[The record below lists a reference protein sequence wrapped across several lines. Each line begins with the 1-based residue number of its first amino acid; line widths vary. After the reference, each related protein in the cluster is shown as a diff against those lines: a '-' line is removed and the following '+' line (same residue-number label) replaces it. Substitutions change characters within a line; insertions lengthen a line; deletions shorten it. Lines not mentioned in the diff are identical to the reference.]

1 MTARELVGQK
11 IVVTGAASGLGQAS
25 ALTLIEGGATLALID
40 RAGVDKIRAA
50 VPGEGLHAFS
60 ADVSDEA
67 SIGGAIE
74 AAAAA
79 LGGIDTL
86 VHCAGI
92 FEGAPLEETSLESF
106 ERVIRVNLT
115 GTFLIVRAVAKLM
128 KQRAKGGRIIT
139 FSSELAPLGREGHAA
154 YCASKSGVSAM
165 TRCWARE
172 LGPDILVNSVAPGPI
187 DTPMLDWPNMD
198 ECWKKIEAGNLLGR
212 IGQPREIAA
221 TVRFLAGPGASFI
234 TGQTIGVN
242 GGAALS

>member
-1 MTARELVGQK
+1 MSGELDGKK

-25 ALTLIEGGATLALID
+25 ALALIAGGARLALID
-40 RAGVDKIRAA
+40 RAPPEKILKS
-50 VPGEGLHAFS
+50 VPGSDLAYS
-60 ADVSDEA
+60 ADVTDEA
-67 SIGGAIE
+67 AVDRAV
-74 AAAAA
+74 AAADLA

-92 FEGAPLEETSLESF
+92 FEWAPLTETSLESF
-106 ERVIRVNLT
+106 ERVVKVNLT
-115 GTFLIVRAVAKLM
+115 GTFLVVRAVARAM
-128 KQRAKGGRIIT
+128 KSRAKGGRIIT
-139 FSSELAPLGREGHAA
+139 FSSELAQLGRSEHAA

-172 LGPDILVNSVAPGPI
+172 LGPEILVNSVAPGPI
-187 DTPMLDWPNMD
+187 DTPMLDWENLD
-198 ECWKKIEAGNLLGR
+198 QHWKKIEVANPLGR
-212 IGQPREIAA
+212 IGQPPEIAA